1 MVEETKVKDEVAKVE
16 AKVET
21 PKVEAKPVEKT
32 ESSTKQSAGS
42 APGPTNGTVEAK
54 KEHKPV
60 HREPKEKSFEA
71 RINVDSTKQ
80 ETTEKPIFVKK
91 QSPFS
96 EYKLFDKWTFQNVI
110 VSDLS
115 LVNYINLDP
124 VLVPHSFGKKS
135 QTKFG
140 KANINIVE
148 RLINKAM
155 RSGQGKRKLSGKF
168 IRGRNG
174 CGKKFQTMEIVENAF
189 TIVETKTKKNPIQVL
204 VDAIE
209 NAAPREDVTRIKRGG
224 VAYSVAVDVSPM
236 KRLDEAIK
244 NIALA
249 GFGHSFNN
257 RMDAASALAEEIVAA
272 AGNDTKSMA
281 IKRKDEVERIAKS
294 SR

>member
-1 MVEETKVKDEVAKVE
+1 MVEETKVKEEVTKVE
-16 AKVET
+16 EKVET

-32 ESSTKQSAGS
+32 EAK
-42 APGPTNGTVEAK
+42 PTEAK
-54 KEHKPV
+54 KETKPEHKPT

-80 ETTEKPIFVKK
+80 ETTEKPVFVKK